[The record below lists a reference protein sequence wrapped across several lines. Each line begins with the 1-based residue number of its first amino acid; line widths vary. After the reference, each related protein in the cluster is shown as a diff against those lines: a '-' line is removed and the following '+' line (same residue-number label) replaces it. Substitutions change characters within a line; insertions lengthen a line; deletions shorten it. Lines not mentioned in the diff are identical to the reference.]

1 MRAWLAS
8 ATIHAAALGLL
19 VACAAPEPFPQR
31 PNLDGDLPYAALSEY
46 RLFEGPLAEQRPSQ
60 GVWPYEPVSALWSD
74 HAEKLRFL
82 VLPEGET
89 ITLPGPTSEGGE
101 PAVGTEPWDFP
112 ERTVLVKTFGF
123 RDVLG
128 DDASARR
135 LIETRLL
142 IKRDARWQGVVYLW
156 NDEQTDARRIVAG
169 HDTEV
174 AFVEGGE
181 SVTLPYSVPNE
192 NQCKNCHE
200 QCDDNRPL
208 GPVTAQMNHD
218 GQLAMLAALGA
229 FSSTPDEAAL
239 PAWVDPFGE
248 ADLEL
253 RARSYLGANCAHCH
267 NPCGQGGPSGLVL
280 EPSETDPIRFGVCKP
295 PVAAGKGAGGR
306 PYDVVPGHPELSIM
320 TYRMEST
327 DPEVKMPEL
336 PNRLPDAAGVAL
348 ITEWIAAMQ
357 PAGCPGL

>member
-8 ATIHAAALGLL
+8 ALLHAGAVALL
-19 VACAAPEPFPQR
+19 VACAAPEPFPLR
-31 PNLDGDLPYAALSEY
+31 PDLEGDMPYASLSDY

-74 HAEKLRFL
+74 HAEKLRFV

-89 ITLPGPTSEGGE
+89 ITLPEGSVE
-101 PAVGTEPWDFP
+101 EQVGTEPWGFP
-112 ERTVLVKTFGF
+112 DRTVLVKTFGF

-128 DDASARR
+128 DETSARR

-142 IKRDARWQGVVYLW
+142 IKRDERWHGVVYLW
-156 NDEQTDARRIVAG
+156 NDEQTDARRVVAG
-169 HDTEV
+169 HDTDV

-229 FSSTPDEAAL
+229 FSSTPDEASL

-248 ADLEL
+248 AELEL

-280 EPSETDPIRFGVCKP
+280 EPSESDPIRFGVCKP

-320 TYRMEST
+320 TFRMEST

-348 ITEWIAAMQ
+348 VTEWIAAMQ